1 MTALQAEP
9 TGTLRLNVPRPAARL
24 VLAPMLAG
32 FVAKY
37 PRVQVDVVTDDGLAD
52 IVGMASM
59 PAFATAR
66 VWPEAWWR
74 RLSGRRS
81 CMRGRA
87 VYLVLRGTPRTPREL
102 PGHACIGRR
111 FPSGHRYAW
120 EFQVKG
126 EPLAIEVNGPLV
138 FDDDVPMIQAAC
150 DGAGVAYVYEA
161 MVREDLA
168 AGRLVALLR
177 DYVAP
182 PGGSFSTRGGGTA
195 CGAAGLGRFHSG
207 VTELAAGHR
216 ADPAG
221 WVPCRPEYACK
232 STPDSPLAFH
242 GISSRLGKPEE
253 PPVWSA
259 ASQSWTLNDQD
270 GYRHM
275 PGRYQ
280 GPWFC

>member
-1 MTALQAEP
+1 
-9 TGTLRLNVPRPAARL
+9 
-24 VLAPMLAG
+24 MLAG

-81 CMRGRA
+81 AFACVA
-87 VYLVLRGTPRTPREL
+87 APSYLVLRGTPRTPREL

-177 DYVAP
+177 TMLRRLA
-182 PGGSFSTRGGGTA
+182 GSFLLLGAAAPA

-242 GISSRLGKPEE
+242 GIS
-253 PPVWSA
+253 PPR
-259 ASQSWTLNDQD
+259 QTPRNRRY
-270 GYRHM
+270 GRRHHKA
-275 PGRYQ
+275 
-280 GPWFC
+280 GP

>member
-1 MTALQAEP
+1 M
-9 TGTLRLNVPRPAARL
+9 VAA
-24 VLAPMLAG
+24 P
-32 FVAKY
+32 
-37 PRVQVDVVTDDGLAD
+37 
-52 IVGMASM
+52 VG
-59 PAFATAR
+59 PPQR
-66 VWPEAWWR
+66 
-74 RLSGRRS
+74 
-81 CMRGRA
+81 MRGRA

-138 FDDDVPMIQAAC
+138 RRRRADDPGRVTAQAWPTSH
-150 DGAGVAYVYEA
+150 EA

-182 PGGSFSTRGGGTA
+182 PGRFFLTTRAAAPA

-242 GISSRLGKPEE
+242 GICRLGKPRGTAGMVGGITKLDLE
-253 PPVWSA
+253 
-259 ASQSWTLNDQD
+259 
-270 GYRHM
+270 
-275 PGRYQ
+275 
-280 GPWFC
+280 

>member
-81 CMRGRA
+81 AFACVA
-87 VYLVLRGTPRTPREL
+87 APSYLVLRGTPRTPREL

-168 AGRLVALLR
+168 AGRLAALLR

-182 PGGSFSTRGGGTA
+182 PGRFSLLL
-195 CGAAGLGRFHSG
+195 GAAAP
-207 VTELAAGHR
+207 AAALR
-216 ADPAG
+216 ALVDFIRA
-221 WVPCRPEYACK
+221 
-232 STPDSPLAFH
+232 
-242 GISSRLGKPEE
+242 
-253 PPVWSA
+253 
-259 ASQSWTLNDQD
+259 
-270 GYRHM
+270 
-275 PGRYQ
+275 
-280 GPWFC
+280 

>member
-1 MTALQAEP
+1 MTAWP
-9 TGTLRLNVPRPAARL
+9 TSWGWLRCRHSLR
-24 VLAPMLAG
+24 
-32 FVAKY
+32 
-37 PRVQVDVVTDDGLAD
+37 
-52 IVGMASM
+52 
-59 PAFATAR
+59 R

-74 RLSGRRS
+74 RLSGRRAFACVAAPS
-81 CMRGRA
+81 YRLARHATDAARA
-87 VYLVLRGTPRTPREL
+87 

-168 AGRLVALLR
+168 AGRLVALLGLCC
-177 DYVAP
+177 AAA
-182 PGGSFSTRGGGTA
+182 GSFSTRGGGTC

-221 WVPCRPEYACK
+221 WVPCRPECK
-232 STPDSPLAFH
+232 STLTARWRS
-242 GISSRLGKPEE
+242 GISSRLGKPRE

>member
-81 CMRGRA
+81 AFACVA
-87 VYLVLRGTPRTPREL
+87 APSYLVLRGTPRTPREL

-182 PGGSFSTRGGGTA
+182 PGRFFLYYSGRRHLP
-195 CGAAGLGRFHSG
+195 AAL
-207 VTELAAGHR
+207 R
-216 ADPAG
+216 ALVDFIRA
-221 WVPCRPEYACK
+221 
-232 STPDSPLAFH
+232 
-242 GISSRLGKPEE
+242 
-253 PPVWSA
+253 
-259 ASQSWTLNDQD
+259 
-270 GYRHM
+270 
-275 PGRYQ
+275 
-280 GPWFC
+280 